1 MVSFNVAQN
10 WLFLYLKTKKTK
22 TKKLQKTD
30 KQKRNNSWIPDL
42 DFTKVMWVCRQLQLG
57 IANHVIPECNSQAKL
72 FIRSLLTDIGEWLIS
87 SLPISIKKLTFF
99 LGCSFGT
106 GFWIISKLGLT
117 VHGHRRK
124 TCFALQRCNSHDV
137 IPSITKTF
145 LSIKNPKH
153 SHLVWNRF
161 HLLLPHL

>member
-106 GFWIISKLGLT
+106 GLWIIGKLGLT

-124 TCFALQRCNSHDV
+124 PCFALQRCNSMMLFH
-137 IPSITKTF
+137 PSQKRSFPLKIQK
-145 LSIKNPKH
+145 IH
-153 SHLVWNRF
+153 I
-161 HLLLPHL
+161 